1 MMVLAPMGF
10 SFKKPRLPTETLVH
24 FVLRRHAVG
33 SRLM

>member
-1 MMVLAPMGF
+1 MVLGAHGLE
-10 SFKKPRLPTETLVH
+10 KPLLGGKSRH